1 MEFIR
6 KPIMSSEEIKI
17 EKEKVAELRFPSEE
31 VLKTPEQINERYNLL
46 RRALTLGNLE
56 KSKVR
61 IYFKDDTNS
70 KYVETTVWGL
80 TDKRVILKHGNVIP
94 IHRIYKVSI

>member
-1 MEFIR
+1 MTELV
-6 KPIMSSEEIKI
+6 EKI
-17 EKEKVAELRFPSEE
+17 EKEKVAELKFPPEE
-31 VLKTPEQINERYNLL
+31 VLTHKDHIHERYELL
-46 RRALTLGNLE
+46 KRALTLGNLE

>member
-6 KPIMSSEEIKI
+6 KPVMSSDAVMI
-17 EKEKVAELRFPSEE
+17 EKEKVAELLFPAEE
-31 VLKTPEQINERYNLL
+31 VLKSPDQISERYGLL
-46 RRALTLGNLE
+46 KRALTLGNLE

-61 IYFKDDTNS
+61 IYFRDDVNS

>member
-1 MEFIR
+1 MELIR
-6 KPIMSSEEIKI
+6 KSIMNSEEIMI
-17 EKEKVAELRFPSEE
+17 EKEKVAELRFPPEE
-31 VLKTPEQINERYNLL
+31 VLKSPEQISERYDLL

-61 IYFKDDTNS
+61 IYFKDDTSS